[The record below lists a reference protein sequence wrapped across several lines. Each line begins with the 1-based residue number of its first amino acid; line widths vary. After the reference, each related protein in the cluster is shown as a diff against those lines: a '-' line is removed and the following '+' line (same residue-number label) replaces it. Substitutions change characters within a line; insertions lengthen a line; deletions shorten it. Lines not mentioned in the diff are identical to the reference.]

1 MFNCS
6 MGEWPIKYLGVPVS
20 GSRLHI
26 SDWRPLV
33 EKIDKRLDGWK
44 GGTLSLGGRITLLN
58 ACLSSMPLYSMSMY
72 LLPKSVVRKIEG
84 NIIWWNRL
92 RYAKLK
98 KWGLGIKDLRKMNI
112 SLLCKWWW
120 RLEKGEGLW
129 QEIVKKK
136 YMKQHCIS
144 MLKKKPSNS
153 PV

>member
-1 MFNCS
+1 

-72 LLPKSVVRKIEG
+72 LLPKSVVRKIDVIRKRFFWQG
-84 NIIWWNRL
+84 STL
-92 RYAKLK
+92 RRKYHLMKWTKVCKTK
-98 KWGLGIKDLRKMNI
+98 KRSSRYKR
-112 SLLCKWWW
+112 
-120 RLEKGEGLW
+120 
-129 QEIVKKK
+129 
-136 YMKQHCIS
+136 
-144 MLKKKPSNS
+144 P
-153 PV
+153 